1 MIYLLKIVAAFFI
14 FTDAP
19 VERYQR
25 HLQLCNTLR
34 AEDYKWS
41 LTLAARDSL
50 YSFEA
55 FFQNS
60 SYPAKK
66 ENVLMTGKWKQAGDT
81 ITLCSSTPTD
91 AEMVFIRQN
100 SRLKFQPAKTLV
112 LKRVFVTLDYLEKNK
127 Q

>member
-1 MIYLLKIVAAFFI
+1 MIYLLKIAVAFFI

-19 VERYQR
+19 VDRYQR
-25 HLQLCNTLR
+25 HLQLCNTLS

-41 LTLAARDSL
+41 LTLAASDSL

-81 ITLCSSTPTD
+81 ITLRPSTPTD
-91 AEMVFIRQN
+91 PEMVFIRQDN
-100 SRLKFQPAKTLV
+100 RLKFQPAKQLF
-112 LKRVFVTLDYLEKNK
+112 LKRLFVKLDYLEKSK
-127 Q
+127 